1 MLCNRQIKLK
11 ESDESVTLGVECQNV
26 LMFYDKND
34 MVNFEPGEY
43 TRICFFQLVTHY
55 RRLECET
62 FLSLFLV

>member
-1 MLCNRQIKLK
+1 MLCNWQIKLK

-43 TRICFFQLVTHY
+43 TRRCFFSWLHTTGGLNVKHFY
-55 RRLECET
+55 HC
-62 FLSLFLV
+62 F

>member
-43 TRICFFQLVTHY
+43 TRRCFYSCLHTTGGLNVKHFYH
-55 RRLECET
+55 C
-62 FLSLFLV
+62 F